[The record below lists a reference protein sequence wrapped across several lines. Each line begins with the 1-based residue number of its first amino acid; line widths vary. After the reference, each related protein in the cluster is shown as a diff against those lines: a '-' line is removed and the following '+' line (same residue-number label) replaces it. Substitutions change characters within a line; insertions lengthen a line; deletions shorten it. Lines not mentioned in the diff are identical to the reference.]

1 MNKQRFEY
9 KVVYV
14 DMRGRASSEGE
25 EIGIQDGE
33 RMTAFG
39 RRILNDLGVKGWEL
53 AGIHMQPMGTAFYVF
68 KRPLAE
74 GESPEPARPIKGEVK
89 V

>member
-25 EIGIQDGE
+25 ETIIQHGE

-39 RRILNDLGVKGWEL
+39 RRVLNDLGVKGWEL
-53 AGIHMQPMGTAFYVF
+53 VDIHMQPMGTAFYVF

-74 GESPEPARPIKGEVK
+74 GESPEPPRTNKGDVK

>member
-1 MNKQRFEY
+1 MNKQSYEY

-14 DMRGRASSEGE
+14 DMRGRVSAEGE
-25 EIGIQDGE
+25 ETTIQDGE

-39 RRILNDLGVKGWEL
+39 RRVLNDLGAKGWEL
-53 AGIHMQPMGTAFYVF
+53 VGIHMQPMGAAFYAF

-74 GESPEPARPIKGEVK
+74 GESAEPAKPVKSEVK